1 MTLPFT
7 GRNWTLGCTGDEGL
21 WAISALG
28 FTLLPRHLD
37 ERLCVRQVHRI
48 RSILSIANHSG
59 KNMFSFVAL
68 FARCHIWLKLIMKRF
83 LVKPHSNY
91 VLLFSLIF
99 SFSFLVLR
107 FIIPKSFISDYCLS
121 LVVGFAVA
129 NFSYLCSIGVL
140 FSYYFFILF
149 VHFYFHLWFS

>member
-1 MTLPFT
+1 
-7 GRNWTLGCTGDEGL
+7 
-21 WAISALG
+21 
-28 FTLLPRHLD
+28 
-37 ERLCVRQVHRI
+37 
-48 RSILSIANHSG
+48 
-59 KNMFSFVAL
+59 
-68 FARCHIWLKLIMKRF
+68 MKRF

-149 VHFYFHLWFS
+149 VHFYFHL